1 MARLHGK
8 VAAITG
14 GASGIGEAT
23 VRLFVAEG
31 AQVAFCDRD
40 TERGPQVAADIAAQG
55 GKVLFVPAQ
64 TEREAEAATF
74 VQRTVEHFGRLDILV
89 NNAGIRLYQTAVE
102 ASAASW
108 DSILGVNVKGYAFCA
123 KAAIPVMRQHGGG
136 SIVNVASIRAIVAGG
151 NMVQYDTTKA
161 AVLGL
166 TRGLAMDHAAD
177 GIRVNAVGPG
187 PIFTRF
193 HEHRAQTAGQT
204 PEAFQQTFGQG
215 TMLQRPGTPREV
227 ANCIL
232 FLASDDASFVT
243 GTCLYVDGGQT
254 AM

>member
-1 MARLHGK
+1 
-8 VAAITG
+8 
-14 GASGIGEAT
+14 
-23 VRLFVAEG
+23 
-31 AQVAFCDRD
+31 
-40 TERGPQVAADIAAQG
+40 
-55 GKVLFVPAQ
+55 
-64 TEREAEAATF
+64 
-74 VQRTVEHFGRLDILV
+74 
-89 NNAGIRLYQTAVE
+89 
-102 ASAASW
+102 
-108 DSILGVNVKGYAFCA
+108 
-123 KAAIPVMRQHGGG
+123 
-136 SIVNVASIRAIVAGG
+136 
-151 NMVQYDTTKA
+151 MVQYDTTKA

-193 HEHRAQTAGQT
+193 HERRAQTAGQT
-204 PEAFQQTFGQG
+204 PETFQQTFGQG